1 MKPMTESAA
10 PKPGMRYSSNG
21 KVNREDGADAGAA
34 KAVYPSREQLFRMAL
49 ISLPILWAILTLA
62 LQYAA
67 AILPPKES
75 SKAGVCTAS
84 TFTAALPQDASVELT
99 YPVPGGGSFGEGPS
113 NLGYPLNA
121 TNLPELCAVIIRVPS
136 GTSTYRFGLFLP
148 AVSNWNSRFLA
159 TGNGGFLGGIDWVD
173 MGAGPHYGFA
183 TLSTDTGHNSASTQS
198 WAYKDGEAQRD
209 WGYRAMHGSVD
220 LGKRLTAAYYGRDI
234 AYSYYSGCST
244 GGRQGL
250 KEIQISPDSF
260 NGVLVGAPAWD
271 TTGLMSWLTALGTWN
286 LPASDPKAF
295 TTTAQ
300 YSLLASTVLSQCDKV
315 DGLVDNIVSTPEAC
329 KPDLSVI
336 QCGKRGVNADNCLTP
351 QQIGTAQK
359 VWNDYYTSKGDL
371 VYNGL
376 ELSGENQWDVYT
388 LYGASE
394 NFDTQWEKFWVYN
407 NTAWNWQQYS
417 EKVFYDSVQAN
428 PGNATADSFDISAFR
443 RAGGKLI
450 LYQGLAD
457 GLISARSSLHYYN
470 ETAKAIPGMQHC
482 GGSPA
487 AVKAPWYIG
496 SWSQPARLT
505 GTAGAYSVPGFQDAE
520 HDALLAL
527 MRWTENGTA
536 VDAIIATAWDDD
548 GSQELSVYRQRP
560 ICPYPKKATYDGT
573 GDPNSASSWACA

>member
-1 MKPMTESAA
+1 
-10 PKPGMRYSSNG
+10 
-21 KVNREDGADAGAA
+21 
-34 KAVYPSREQLFRMAL
+34 MAL
-49 ISLPILWAILTLA
+49 ISLPIVWALSVLA
-62 LQYAA
+62 LQYAGA
-67 AILPPKES
+67 ARSPPMTTLPS
-75 SKAGVCTAS
+75 GVCTAS
-84 TFTAALPQDASVELT
+84 TFTAALPKGASVELA

-121 TNLPELCAVIIRVPS
+121 TNLPELCAVIIRVAS
-136 GTSTYRFGLFLP
+136 GGSAYRFGLFLP
-148 AVSNWNSRFLA
+148 TSNSWNSRFLA

-173 MGAGPHYGFA
+173 MAPGPHYGFA
-183 TLSTDTGHNSASTQS
+183 TLSTDTGHNSASDQS
-198 WAYKDGEAQRD
+198 WAYKNAEAQKD

-250 KEIQISPDSF
+250 KEIQISPNSF
-260 NGVLVGAPAWD
+260 NGVLVGAPAWP

-295 TTTAQ
+295 TTTSQ

-315 DGLVDNIVSTPEAC
+315 DGLVDNIISTPEAC
-329 KPDLSVI
+329 KPDLGVI
-336 QCGKRGVNADNCLTP
+336 QCGKRGVDAKNCLTP
-351 QQIGTAQK
+351 QQIQTAKK

-388 LYGASE
+388 LYGNTE
-394 NFDTQWEKFWVYN
+394 NFDTQWEKYWVYSDKS
-407 NTAWNWQQYS
+407 WNLRQYT
-417 EKVFYDSVQAN
+417 ENVFYDSVRAN
-428 PGNATADSFDISAFR
+428 PGNATADAFDISGFR
-443 RAGGKLI
+443 RTGGKLI

-470 ETAKAIPGMQHC
+470 ETVKAVGGGNVDDFFRFFQIPGMQHC
-482 GGSPA
+482 LGSPA
-487 AVKAPWYIG
+487 AVKAPWYIA
-496 SWSQPARLT
+496 SWGQAAKLP
-505 GTAGAYSVPGFQDAE
+505 GTAGGYSVPGFQDPE

-536 VDAIIATAWDDD
+536 VDSIIATAWNDDSSGQD
-548 GSQELSVYRQRP
+548 LSVYRQRP
-560 ICPYPKKATYDGT
+560 ICPYPKKATYDQK
-573 GDPNSASSWACA
+573 GDPDLASSWACA

>member
-1 MKPMTESAA
+1 M
-10 PKPGMRYSSNG
+10 
-21 KVNREDGADAGAA
+21 
-34 KAVYPSREQLFRMAL
+34 
-49 ISLPILWAILTLA
+49 
-62 LQYAA
+62 QYAA
-67 AILPPKES
+67 AARYLPKDSPQ
-75 SKAGVCTAS
+75 AGACTAS
-84 TFTAALPQDASVELT
+84 TFTGALPKGASVELA
-99 YPVPGGGSFGEGPS
+99 YPVLGGGSFGEGPS

-136 GTSTYRFGLFLP
+136 GGSSYRFGLFLP
-148 AVSNWNSRFLA
+148 TKSNWNSRFLA

-173 MGAGPHYGFA
+173 MAPGPHYGFA
-183 TLSTDTGHNSASTQS
+183 TLSTDTGHNSASDQS
-198 WAYKDGEAQRD
+198 WAYKNAEAQKD

-250 KEIQISPDSF
+250 KEIQISPNSF
-260 NGVLVGAPAWD
+260 NGVLVGAPAWP

-295 TTTAQ
+295 TSTGQ

-315 DGLVDNIVSTPEAC
+315 DGLVDNI
-329 KPDLSVI
+329 
-336 QCGKRGVNADNCLTP
+336 CGKRGVDSKDCLTP
-351 QQIGTAQK
+351 QQIETVKK
-359 VWNDYYTSKGDL
+359 VWGDYYTSKGDL

-388 LYGASE
+388 LYGNTE
-394 NFDTQWEKFWVYN
+394 NFDTQWEKYWVYN
-407 NTAWNWQQYS
+407 DKSWSWRQYS
-417 EKVFYDSVQAN
+417 ENVFYDSVRTN
-428 PGNATADSFDISAFR
+428 PGNATADAFDISGFR

-470 ETAKAIPGMQHC
+470 ETVKAVGGGNVDDFFSFFQIPGMQHC
-482 GGSPA
+482 LGSPA
-487 AVKAPWYIG
+487 AVKAPWYIA
-496 SWSQPARLT
+496 SWGQAAKLP
-505 GTAGAYSVPGFQDAE
+505 GTAGGYSVPGFQDPE

-536 VDAIIATAWDDD
+536 VDSIIATAWDDNSSGQD
-548 GSQELSVYRQRP
+548 LSVYRQRP
-560 ICPYPKKATYDGT
+560 LCPYPKKATYDKK
-573 GDPNSASSWACA
+573 GDPNLASSWACA